1 MRNTTTK
8 RVWMAAVALTISAA
22 LGACADEPMA
32 PQEEGYEVMMD
43 ETDTTTQSVEN
54 CVIINGQTYC
64 KG

>member
-32 PQEEGYEVMMD
+32 PQEEGYEVMM
-43 ETDTTTQSVEN
+43 EEEQTTE
-54 CVIINGQTYC
+54 CVYIGGQLMC
-64 KG
+64 KK